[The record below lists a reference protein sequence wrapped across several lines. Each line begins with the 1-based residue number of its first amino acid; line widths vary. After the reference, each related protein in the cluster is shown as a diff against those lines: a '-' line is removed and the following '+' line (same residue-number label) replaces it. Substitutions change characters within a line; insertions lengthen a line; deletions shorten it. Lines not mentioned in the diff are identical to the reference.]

1 MINFQGNK
9 KLSRH
14 EPVSIKRG
22 DDDDDDD
29 VDDDRL
35 LLHLY
40 LVREARVCQ
49 DHFSSI
55 FSLYKER
62 IAKQELFAASWELFV
77 SDSSESS

>member
-14 EPVSIKRG
+14 EPVSIKR
-22 DDDDDDD
+22 DDDDDD

-35 LLHLY
+35 LHPD